1 MKTEAKKTEVKNQ
14 KDAGHTVKMESKG
27 QDPYGYWLASIL
39 AIPGRKKIQLKAM
52 FPQTEELY
60 RLKPSQIP
68 NIPFLTDLQKK
79 SLQESQKI
87 SEQELAQQLGYCQE
101 KNIALVLFED
111 LDYPQKLRDI
121 YNPPYGLFCRG
132 SLPSPSQP
140 SIAIV
145 GARSCSP
152 YGKAVAESVAF
163 HLAQAGMAIIS
174 GMATGIDGCSHQGAL
189 RAGGYTYGIL
199 GCGADVCYPAS
210 HHQLYESL
218 IAKGGVISEYP
229 PHTQPIPMLFPQ
241 RNRLISAMSDVIL
254 VVEARE
260 KSGSLITADF
270 ALEQGKEVYAVPG
283 RVSDALSS
291 GANRLIRQGAGIFLS
306 IEDFQ
311 KEMSIFT
318 EKCKPSYKNEKISL
332 EKSEQLVYSCLGFNP
347 KNLDELMEETAFSL
361 EALLLH
367 LASLQEKGCI
377 SEIYKNY
384 FVRTEI

>member
-1 MKTEAKKTEVKNQ
+1 MKTEGQ
-14 KDAGHTVKMESKG
+14 KHAGHAAKTGAKG
-27 QDPYGYWLASIL
+27 WDPYEYWLASIL

-60 RLKPSQIP
+60 RLKHSQIP
-68 NIPFLTDLQKK
+68 RIPFLTDLQKEK
-79 SLQESQKI
+79 LKESQGVP
-87 SEQELAQQLGYCQE
+87 EQELAQQLGYCQE

-111 LDYPQKLRDI
+111 MDYPQKLRDI
-121 YNPPYGLFCRG
+121 YSPPYGLFCRG
-132 SLPSPSQP
+132 SLPPPSQP
-140 SIAIV
+140 AIAIV

-163 HLAQAGMAIIS
+163 HLAQAGMSVIS
-174 GMATGIDGCSHQGAL
+174 GMAAGIDGFGHQGAL
-189 RAGGYTYGIL
+189 RAGGHTYGVL
-199 GCGADVCYPAS
+199 GCGADICYPAS
-210 HHQLYESL
+210 HRQLYESL
-218 IAKGGVISEYP
+218 IAQGGIISEYP
-229 PHTQPIPMLFPQ
+229 PRTKPIPMLFPQ
-241 RNRLISAMSDVIL
+241 RNRLISGMSDVVL

-283 RVSDALSS
+283 RVSDALS
-291 GANRLIRQGAGIFLS
+291 GGTNRLIRQGAGIFLS

-318 EKCKPSYKNEKISL
+318 GKCKPTYKKEKFSL
-332 EKSEQLVYSCLGFNP
+332 EKSERLVYSCLGFNP
-347 KNLDELMEETAFSL
+347 KNLDELMEETALPL
-361 EALLLH
+361 EALLLY
-367 LASLQEKGCI
+367 LASLLEKGCI